1 MKMRNKAVPQPERD
15 RSNRALL
22 SRTFILLVVCGILA
36 FLPLAATLCS
46 LMIGQ
51 HDRYEELAV
60 ESQTRSTVITASR
73 GTIYDRNMN
82 ILAVSATVENVFLD
96 PNGLAAAG
104 EDPELVAKGLS
115 QILGVSE
122 EFVLQQAADTTK
134 YYKVIRRRIS
144 AEEADLVRAFLNEHQ
159 ITGVYLEPDSKRYY
173 PYSTLASQLIGF
185 VNADNAGAEGL
196 EARYDSV
203 LSGKAGE
210 IIRTRGAGD
219 SEMLYPYETYYSA
232 EDGKSLVL
240 TLDTTVQ
247 YYLEKAMENAI
258 AKYDIQKGAFGIV
271 MDVNTGGILAMS
283 TLGGYDPNQYLEICD
298 PDAAAEAEALKAERD
313 ALPEGTA
320 AYEAAQ
326 NAYLQALADARQTQ
340 WRNRCTS
347 DGYEP
352 GSTFK
357 TITLAAALEEGTVTM
372 GSSFFCGGSTA
383 IAGRSKPLHCW
394 RSGGHGSQSTAQAL
408 QNSCNIAFANI
419 GISLGGEA
427 FYEYVKAFG
436 LTEKTGI
443 DLYGEGSGFFFEKS
457 LLTAENSYASLTSGA
472 FGQTFKVTPL
482 QLVRAIAAVVN
493 GGYVLQPYLVS
504 DVLDSDGN
512 LISHTEPTVLRQV
525 ISEKTSETMR
535 MLMES
540 VVSEGTAKNAQV
552 IGYRIGGKTGT
563 SEKIDVLDE
572 NGQPVKDRIVS
583 FVGVAPIDDPQY
595 IILVALDTPSQESGI
610 YISGGQMAAPTVRE
624 VLSDVLPYLGVGAQY
639 AEGDLE
645 RINVEMPDVCG
656 MTEREAA
663 ALLREQGLS
672 YELRGS
678 GEKITDQIPKAG
690 AEIPGG
696 SSVLLYTEGQAPQEL
711 TDVPSLE
718 GLTALEAAKILADA
732 GLYLQTVG
740 AEMTA
745 SGDVIVTGQDIP
757 SGTPVAFGTVV
768 TAELT
773 DVTARD

>member
-1 MKMRNKAVPQPERD
+1 MRKKAVPLPERD

-36 FLPLAATLCS
+36 FIPLATTLCS

-60 ESQTRSTVITASR
+60 ESQTRSTVVTASR

-96 PNGLAAAG
+96 PNGLAAAK
-104 EDPELVAKGLS
+104 EDLDLVAGGLS

-122 EFVLQQAADTTK
+122 EFIRQQAADTTK

-159 ITGVYLEPDSKRYY
+159 ITGIYLEPDSKRYY

-203 LSGKAGE
+203 LTGTAGE

-232 EDGKSLVL
+232 EDGSSLVL

-258 AKYDIQKGAFGIV
+258 AKYDIRKGAFGIV
-271 MDVNTGGILAMS
+271 MDVNTGGILAMA

-298 PDAAAEAEALKAERD
+298 PDTEAEVDALKAERD
-313 ALPEGTA
+313 SLPAGTE
-320 AYEAAQ
+320 AYEAAN
-326 NAYLQALADARQTQ
+326 NAYMQALSEARQSQ

-357 TITLAAALEEGTVTM
+357 TITLAAALEEGAVSLQ
-372 GSSFFCGGSTA
+372 SSFFCGGSTQ

-394 RSGGHGSQSTAQAL
+394 RSAGHGSQSTAQAL

-419 GISLGGEA
+419 GIGLGGEA

-436 LTEKTGI
+436 LMEKTGI
-443 DLYGEGSGFFFEKS
+443 DLYGEGSGFFFDKS

-493 GGYVLQPYLVS
+493 GGYVLEPYLVS
-504 DVLDSDGN
+504 DVLDSEGN
-512 LISHTEPTVLRQV
+512 VLSHTEPTVLRQV
-525 ISEKTSETMR
+525 ISEQTSETMCA
-535 MLMES
+535 LMES
-540 VVSEGTAKNAQV
+540 VVSEGTAKNAQL

-583 FVGVAPIDDPQY
+583 FVGVAPIEDPQY
-595 IILVALDTPSQESGI
+595 IVLVALDTPSQESGI

-624 VLSDVLPYLGVGAQY
+624 VLSDVLPYLGIAPDY
-639 AEGDLE
+639 AGEDLQN
-645 RINVEMPDVCG
+645 INVEMPELGG

-663 ALLREQGLS
+663 ALLRERGLT
-672 YELRGS
+672 YELRGN
-678 GEKITDQIPKAG
+678 GETVTDQIPKAG
-690 AEIPGG
+690 SQIPGG
-696 SSVLLYTEGQAPQEL
+696 SSVLLYTEGQAPVEL
-711 TDVPSLE
+711 TDVPHLE
-718 GLTALEAAKILADA
+718 GLTAMEAEKTLAEA

-740 AEMTA
+740 AEMTT

-757 SGTPVAFGTVV
+757 SGTPVAAGTVV